1 MIESAIYKG
10 KVYHQR
16 FKPTQHKFDYD
27 IYLFWLKLE
36 SNELEILSSSLNRF
50 SAYDKARVRFKRED
64 YLGDPSLP
72 LGQAVIDRMTELNG
86 GKTLQGDVFMLGQLR
101 MWGLY
106 FSPVNFYYLRNAEG
120 KYTHMLAEV
129 SNTPWNERHHY
140 LVNLDTQDDTPKA
153 FHVSPFNPMDMT
165 YKWSISQPSTR
176 LSLAMDC
183 VRDDKE
189 FSAGINLTKFT
200 LDNANLSAALKRI
213 PSMTIKTVAGIY
225 WHALKLLLKRTPLY
239 THPEKSQEQ

>member
-36 SNELEILSSSLNRF
+36 SNELEILSSSLKRF

-86 GKTLQGDVFMLGQLR
+86 GKTLQGDVF
-101 MWGLY
+101 
-106 FSPVNFYYLRNAEG
+106 
-120 KYTHMLAEV
+120 
-129 SNTPWNERHHY
+129 
-140 LVNLDTQDDTPKA
+140 
-153 FHVSPFNPMDMT
+153 
-165 YKWSISQPSTR
+165 
-176 LSLAMDC
+176 LSL
-183 VRDDKE
+183 
-189 FSAGINLTKFT
+189 IH
-200 LDNANLSAALKRI
+200 I
-213 PSMTIKTVAGIY
+213 
-225 WHALKLLLKRTPLY
+225 
-239 THPEKSQEQ
+239 

>member
-1 MIESAIYKG
+1 MTESAIYKG

-16 FKPTQHKFDYD
+16 FKPTKHKFDYD
-27 IYLFWLKLE
+27 IYLFWLKLDE
-36 SNELEILSSSLNRF
+36 YELATLSHELKYF
-50 SAYDKARVRFKRED
+50 SAEGKARVRFKRED
-64 YLGDPSLP
+64 YLGDPSLS
-72 LGQAVIDRMTELNG
+72 LRQAVLNRMIELNDG
-86 GKTLQGDVFMLGQLR
+86 SPLSGDVFMLGQLR
-101 MWGLY
+101 MWGWY
-106 FSPVNFYYLRNAEG
+106 FSPVNFYYLRNADG
-120 KYTHMLAEV
+120 KFTHMLAEV

-183 VRDDKE
+183 VRSDKE
-189 FSAGINLTKFT
+189 FSAGINLTRFT
-200 LDNANLSAALKRI
+200 LDNANLTQALKRI

>member
-36 SNELEILSSSLNRF
+36 SNELETLSSSLKRF

-64 YLGDPSLP
+64 YLGDASVSLK
-72 LGQAVIDRMTELNG
+72 QAVLERMTELNDG
-86 GKTLQGDVFMLGQLR
+86 ITLKGDVFMLGQLR

-106 FSPVNFYYLRNAEG
+106 FSPVNFYYLRNTEG

-165 YKWSISQPSTR
+165 YKWSISQPSSR

-183 VRDDKE
+183 IRDDKE

-225 WHALKLLLKRTPLY
+225 WHALKLLIKRTPLY

>member
-1 MIESAIYKG
+1 MIESAIYRG

-36 SNELEILSSSLNRF
+36 SDELNALSGTLKHF
-50 SAYDKARVRFKRED
+50 SAHNKARVRFKRED
-64 YLGDPSLP
+64 YLGDASISLE
-72 LGQAVIDRMTELNG
+72 QAVLERMTELND
-86 GKTLQGDVFMLGQLR
+86 GKALGGDVFMLGQLR

-106 FSPVNFYYLRNAEG
+106 FSPVNFYYLRNTEG

-140 LVNLDTQDDTPKA
+140 LVNLDTQADTPKA

-165 YKWSISQPSTR
+165 YKWSISQPSSR

-183 VRDDKE
+183 VREDKE

-200 LDNANLSAALKRI
+200 LDNANLSNALKRI

-239 THPEKSQEQ
+239 THPEKSQE

>member
-16 FKPTQHKFDYD
+16 FKPTRHKFDYD

-36 SNELEILSSSLNRF
+36 SDELNALSDTLTYF
-50 SAYDKARVRFKRED
+50 SAHSKARVRFKRED
-64 YLGDPSLP
+64 YLGDPSISLK
-72 LGQAVIDRMTELNG
+72 QAVLERMTELNG
-86 GKTLQGDVFMLGQLR
+86 GKTLNGEVFMLGQLR

-106 FSPVNFYYLRNAEG
+106 FSPVNFYYLRNVEG

-140 LVNLDTQDDTPKA
+140 LVNLDTQADTPKA

-165 YKWSISQPSTR
+165 YKWSISQPSSR

-183 VRDDKE
+183 VREDKE

>member
-1 MIESAIYKG
+1 MTESAIYKG

-27 IYLFWLKLE
+27 IYLFWLKLDE
-36 SNELEILSSSLNRF
+36 EELATLSHKLKYF
-50 SAYDKARVRFKRED
+50 SAEGKARVRFKRED
-64 YLGDPSLP
+64 YLGDPSLS
-72 LGQAVIDRMTELNG
+72 LRQAVLNRMIELNDG
-86 GKTLQGDVFMLGQLR
+86 TSLYGDVFMLGQLR
-101 MWGLY
+101 MWGWY
-106 FSPVNFYYLRNAEG
+106 FSPVNFYYLRNTDG
-120 KYTHMLAEV
+120 KFTHMLAEV

-183 VRDDKE
+183 VRSDKE

-200 LDNANLSAALKRI
+200 LDNANLTQALKRI

>member
-36 SNELEILSSSLNRF
+36 SNELEALSSSLTHF
-50 SAYDKARVRFKRED
+50 SAHDKARVRFKRED
-64 YLGDPSLP
+64 YLGDASVSLK
-72 LGQAVIDRMTELNG
+72 QAVLERMTELNDG
-86 GKTLQGDVFMLGQLR
+86 ITLKGDVFMLGQLR

-106 FSPVNFYYLRNAEG
+106 FSPVNFYYLRNTEG

-153 FHVSPFNPMDMT
+153 FHLSPINPRDMT
-165 YKWSISQPSTR
+165 YKWSISQPSSR

>member
-1 MIESAIYKG
+1 MTESALYKG

-36 SNELEILSSSLNRF
+36 TEELATLSRELQYF
-50 SAYDKARVRFKRED
+50 SAEGKARVRFKRED
-64 YLGDPSLP
+64 YLGDPSVTLRE
-72 LGQAVIDRMTELNG
+72 AVLDRMTELNEG
-86 GKTLQGDVFMLGQLR
+86 NRLSGDVFMLGQLR
-101 MWGLY
+101 MWGWY
-106 FSPVNFYYLRNAEG
+106 FSPVNFYYLRNSEG

-165 YKWSISQPSTR
+165 YQWSISQPSTN

-183 VRDDKE
+183 VRNEKE

-200 LDNANLSAALKRI
+200 LDNANLTQALKRI

>member
-1 MIESAIYKG
+1 MTESAIYKG

-27 IYLFWLKLE
+27 IYLFWLKLDE
-36 SNELEILSSSLNRF
+36 EELTTLSHELKYF
-50 SAYDKARVRFKRED
+50 SAEGKARVRFKRED
-64 YLGDPSLP
+64 YLGDPSLS
-72 LGQAVIDRMTELNG
+72 LRQAVLDRMTELNDG
-86 GKTLQGDVFMLGQLR
+86 TSLYGDVFMLGQLR
-101 MWGLY
+101 MWGWY
-106 FSPVNFYYLRNAEG
+106 FSPVNFYYLRNTDG
-120 KYTHMLAEV
+120 KFTHMLAEV

-183 VRDDKE
+183 VRSDKE

-200 LDNANLSAALKRI
+200 LDNANLTQALKRI